1 MNLGTDQHKPKVLSK
16 GSQRIICP
24 TCGNDSDFL
33 EIADGVLIT
42 SNYIQNSDG
51 SFTLDGDDSQVLGE
65 IKFFCG
71 ECNADL
77 SRFHQHFME
86 MLF

>member
-1 MNLGTDQHKPKVLSK
+1 MNLGTDHNKPKFLAKSSK
-16 GSQRIICP
+16 RIVCP
-24 TCGNDSDFL
+24 ICGNDHDFL

-42 SNYIQNSDG
+42 SRYMQNSDG

-65 IKFFCG
+65 LKFFCG
-71 ECNADL
+71 ECNTDL